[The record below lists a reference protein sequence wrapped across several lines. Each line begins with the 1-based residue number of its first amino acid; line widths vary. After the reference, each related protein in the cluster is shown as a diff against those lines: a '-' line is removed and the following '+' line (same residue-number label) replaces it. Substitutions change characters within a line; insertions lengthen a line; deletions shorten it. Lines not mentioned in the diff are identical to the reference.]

1 MTIKDKDGRW
11 IDSAGCAIPP
21 KYVKP
26 MDKKR
31 DAMVEKLIRRAQK
44 ISGQLA
50 AFRALVLEDVEKYLK
65 YIEEHYQVNGRTR
78 EGNKQLT
85 NFSNNIKLELRVA
98 KNIEFDEKLA
108 LAKTIID
115 ECIRRWSD
123 GANDK
128 IMLLIDEAFK
138 VDKKGNIDR
147 DRVLSLR
154 KLKIRDREW
163 KKAMDIIAES
173 MVIVGSRTYVKFSVK
188 NSAGAW
194 VSVPLDIA
202 ACG

>member
-1 MTIKDKDGRW
+1 MTMKTKDGHW

-26 MDKKR
+26 VDKRR
-31 DAMVEKLIRRAQK
+31 DALVEKLTKRARK
-44 ISGQLA
+44 ISAELV
-50 AFRALVLEDVEKYLK
+50 AFRALVLADVEGYLQ
-65 YIEEHYQVNGRTR
+65 YIADHYQVNGRNK

-85 NFSNNIKLELRVA
+85 NFSNNIKLEVRVA
-98 KNIEFDEKLA
+98 KHIEFDERLA

-115 ECIRRWSD
+115 DCIRRWSD

-154 KLKIRDREW
+154 KLKIRDKEW
-163 KKAMDIIAES
+163 TKAMDIIAES
-173 MVIVGSRTYVKFSVK
+173 MVIVGARTYVKFSAKVA
-188 NSAGAW
+188 SGAW

-202 ACG
+202 GC

>member
-1 MTIKDKDGRW
+1 MTIKTKDGHW

-26 MDKKR
+26 VDKRR
-31 DAMVEKLIRRAQK
+31 DALVEKLTKRAQK
-44 ISGQLA
+44 ISHQLV
-50 AFRALVLEDVEKYLK
+50 AFRAQVLNDVEGYLQ
-65 YIEEHYQVNGRTR
+65 YIAKHYQVNGRTK
-78 EGNKQLT
+78 EGNKQLS
-85 NFSNNIKLELRVA
+85 NFSNNIKLEVRVA

-115 ECIRRWSD
+115 DCIRRWSD

-154 KLKIRDREW
+154 KLKIKDREW
-163 KKAMDIIAES
+163 IRAMDIIAES
-173 MVIVGSRTYVKFSVK
+173 MVIVGARTYVKFSVK
-188 NSAGAW
+188 NAAGAW

-202 ACG
+202 GC